1 MLFFSL
7 KQKIFVTPIFLNKMK
22 KNILIV
28 EDEPDAVELLELHLK
43 NAGYNVTVAE
53 DGEEALRKIHKSIP
67 DLVILDLMI
76 PEINGLEVCKV
87 IRKDPATESIP
98 VVMCTAKASEIDK
111 VLGLELGADD
121 YITKPFSPRE
131 LVLRVKN
138 LLKRNNKTQQPE
150 KNKIRIGNI
159 TVDKSSHDVLVG
171 DSIIDLTATEYK
183 LLMLFL
189 DRIGRVQSREV
200 LLRDVWGYQS
210 DIDTRTVDTHV
221 QRLRTKLLSSSNHI
235 VTVRGFG
242 YKFLTETS

>member
-1 MLFFSL
+1 
-7 KQKIFVTPIFLNKMK
+7 MK

-53 DGEEALRKIHKSIP
+53 DGEEALRKVHKSIP
-67 DLVILDLMI
+67 DMVILDLMI

>member
-1 MLFFSL
+1 
-7 KQKIFVTPIFLNKMK
+7 MK

-43 NAGYNVTVAE
+43 NAGYDVTLAE

>member
-1 MLFFSL
+1 
-7 KQKIFVTPIFLNKMK
+7 MK

-43 NAGYNVTVAE
+43 NAGYDVTLAE

-138 LLKRNNKTQQPE
+138 LLKRNNKTQQTE

>member
-1 MLFFSL
+1 
-7 KQKIFVTPIFLNKMK
+7 MK

-43 NAGYNVTVAE
+43 NAGYDVTVAE
-53 DGEEALRKIHKSIP
+53 DGDEALRKIHKSIP

>member
-1 MLFFSL
+1 
-7 KQKIFVTPIFLNKMK
+7 MK

>member
-43 NAGYNVTVAE
+43 NAGYDVTVAE
-53 DGEEALRKIHKSIP
+53 DGDEALRKIHKSIP